1 MKRRILPRRGMK
13 GGCVVRLTS
22 DERALLAQLP
32 RELEEV
38 LAAVG
43 SIGDV
48 GLGGEGGGGDAGEA
62 DPLVT
67 AEATES
73 PAFPPV
79 DGVPVIPPALKRL
92 FPPAYTG
99 DDNAERSFVSLARAD
114 LLAHHRRALHVLS
127 ETASASSLDEEQLL
141 GWLTAI
147 NDVRLVLGTVLDV
160 GEDLGESEAST
171 SPELPE
177 LIAYHYLSGLQSE
190 VVQFLAKSLPDPVPG
205 ADDQLPEDPWGEP
218 PGGLRWDGTP
228 QPGSGP

>member
-1 MKRRILPRRGMK
+1 MQ

-38 LAAVG
+38 LSAVG

-48 GLGGEGGGGDAGEA
+48 DLGQEGGGGNAGEA

-67 AEATES
+67 AEETES
-73 PAFPPV
+73 QTFPPV

-92 FPPAYTG
+92 FPPAYIG
-99 DDNAERSFVSLARAD
+99 DDDAERSFVAVARAD

-127 ETASASSLDEEQLL
+127 ETASANALDEEQLQ

-147 NDVRLVLGTVLDV
+147 NDVRLVLGTVLDI
-160 GEDLGESEAST
+160 GEEAGEPEAST

-190 VVQFLAKSLPDPVPG
+190 MVQFLAKSLPDPVPG

-218 PGGLRWDGTP
+218 LGGLRWDGTQ
-228 QPGSGP
+228 QPGAGP